1 MDDNL
6 YKTGFKEGM
15 KLAFAGNGLS
25 VNKGIRMIS
34 KQSALTSNE
43 VMQYKLLEMASS
55 IFKEAGYYEDA
66 ALCDRLIASNDPD
79 FAFAKEAIASSV
91 LNVLGDAK
99 VQEEEE
105 MMDKQ
110 ANWLTK
116 FLGGLSAVPTDALKL
131 VALSS
136 VALGGAGGAAYWY
149 LNRDSNLEDADTLVK
164 LEQAKHYRQLA
175 EKLRSRAN
183 KDMSDHAIANTAASV
198 INESSYGSLN
208 SIPDKRPLYS

>member
-15 KLAFAGNGLS
+15 KLAFAANGLS
-25 VNKGIRMIS
+25 ANKGIRMIS
-34 KQSALTSNE
+34 KQAALTSSK

-55 IFKEAGYYEDA
+55 IFKEAGYQEDA
-66 ALCDRLIASNDPD
+66 DLCDGLLASNDPELE
-79 FAFAKEAIASSV
+79 FAKEAIASSV

-99 VQEEEE
+99 VQEEEA

-110 ANWLTK
+110 AHWISK
-116 FLGGLSAVPTDALKL
+116 AFGGLSMLSSDAIKL
-131 VALSS
+131 VGLASI
-136 VALGGAGGAAYWY
+136 ATGGLGGAAYWY

-164 LEQAKHYRQLA
+164 LEQAKHYRELA
-175 EKLRSRAN
+175 EKLRSRAH
-183 KDMSDHAIANTAASV
+183 KDMSDYAIANTAADV

-208 SIPDKRPLYS
+208 SGPTKRPIYS